1 MKSNKILS
9 YHELVALV
17 DTLQTEKKRSLSE
30 GNPVLIAQ
38 DYRRL
43 FDNATI
49 SIWNEDFTLVFEQIN
64 DLKKLNI
71 PDIKL
76 YLNQNREVLFSLL
89 SKLKINSVNKA
100 TLKLFEAESDQ
111 EFLNNI
117 QTTFGE
123 GADNVSIDLIAAIWN
138 NEKSFTSEVNYKTLK
153 GVEFAALFSIHIPQT
168 KLEQRTVPV
177 TIQSIQ
183 ALKDAESAK
192 RISLIKLE
200 QAQKIGHIGSWEW
213 EWETDNAV
221 WSDEMY
227 RIYGVDKGEFNPTNE
242 NVNKTILDEGKNK
255 MKNAVSRLL
264 AGEVVD
270 SFEYEI
276 IRPNNEIRVLSIIGL
291 QISGGVIFG
300 VTQDI
305 TDRKKIENKLNE
317 AQALAKIGSWL
328 FNNSNQKIE
337 WSDETFH
344 LWGFDIKN
352 GAPEY
357 EALVNRIHSDDQELF
372 HTAVDKAIKLG
383 MPYDIEHRICLPSG
397 EQKVARAI
405 CKPMLG
411 VDGEV
416 IGLAGTSQ
424 DITSNKLFEQA
435 HIKNQRLKAMGE
447 MASSIAHDFNNSL
460 QEMMGNLEIVK
471 FQKDLSEGTVE
482 HLNNIG
488 LIIGDVA
495 DRVSGL
501 QKFSDTEHTN
511 KNSKPHDFNTLIK
524 ESLNQSRLLW
534 KDAMEKEGVRVN
546 VITHYEKIPKINC
559 TSGELKSA
567 IYNLIKNSIEAM
579 PEGGD
584 LTIKTGLRTGGVY
597 ATFTDSGIGMNE
609 ETKLK
614 IFEPFFTTKGFEL
627 GKGLGLSGVYSI
639 VKKYGGDV
647 AVTSSELEKGT
658 TIEIV
663 FPISNED
670 EIEVV
675 SESKPKEKK
684 IHSTLWVD
692 DDVLISKSS
701 CMLVES
707 MGHKCTT
714 VNSGEKA
721 LEFLNNSP
729 CDIVFTDIGM
739 PKMNGWELSDSIR
752 DRYGDDI
759 KIIAVTGWNIEESLR
774 EKHGIDLV
782 VQKPFSL
789 KELEKAFLLL

>member
-9 YHELVALV
+9 YNELVELVA
-17 DTLQTEKKRSLSE
+17 TLRTEKKLSLSE
-30 GNPVLIAQ
+30 FNPVLIAQ

-49 SIWNEDFTLVFEQIN
+49 SIWNEDFTLVCEQIN

-71 PDIKL
+71 PDIKQ
-76 YLNQNREVLFSLL
+76 YLKQNREVLFSLL

-100 TLKLFEAESDQ
+100 TLKLFEAENDQ

-123 GADNVSIDLIAAIWN
+123 GANNVSIDLIAAIWN
-138 NEKSFTSEVNYKTLK
+138 DKKSFTSEVNYKTLK

-192 RISLIKLE
+192 RESLVKLE
-200 QAQKIGHIGSWEW
+200 QAQKIGQIGSWER
-213 EWETDNAV
+213 EWETDNAI

-227 RIYGVDKGEFNPTNE
+227 RIYGVKKGEFKPTSE
-242 NVNKTILDEGKNK
+242 NIDKTILEESRSK
-255 MKNAVSRLL
+255 MKNAVARLL

-291 QISGGVIFG
+291 QMCGGIIFG

-305 TDRKKIENKLNE
+305 TDRKKIENRLNE
-317 AQALAKIGSWL
+317 AQTLAKIGSWL
-328 FNNSNQKIE
+328 FNSSNQKIE

-352 GAPEY
+352 GAPDY
-357 EALVNRIHSDDQELF
+357 DAVINRIHSDDQKLF

-383 MPYDIEHRICLPSG
+383 IPYDIEHRICLPNG
-397 EQKVARAI
+397 ERKVVRAI
-405 CKPMLG
+405 CKPILG
-411 VDGEV
+411 VNGKV
-416 IGLAGTSQ
+416 VSLAGTSQ
-424 DITSNKLFEQA
+424 DITSTKLFEQA
-435 HIKNQRLKAMGE
+435 HVKHQRLKAMGE

-460 QEMMGNLEIVK
+460 QEMMGNLEIIK
-471 FQKDLSEGTVE
+471 FQKDLSESTVE

-488 LIIGDVA
+488 SIIGDVA
-495 DRVSGL
+495 DRVSEL

-511 KNSKPHDFNTLIK
+511 KNYKPHHLNTLIK

-546 VITHYEKIPKINC
+546 VITHFKKIPRINC

-567 IYNLIKNSIEAM
+567 IYNLIKNGIEAM
-579 PEGGD
+579 PSGGD
-584 LTIKTGLRTGGVY
+584 LIIKTGLKTGGVY
-597 ATFTDSGIGMNE
+597 ATFTDTGIGMNE

-627 GKGLGLSGVYSI
+627 GRGLGLSGVYSI
-639 VKKYGGDV
+639 VKKYGGE
-647 AVTSSELEKGT
+647 VTVTFSELEKGT

-663 FPISNED
+663 FPISD
-670 EIEVV
+670 KDDSEVV
-675 SESKPKEKK
+675 IQSKPKEKGLYNV
-684 IHSTLWVD
+684 LWVD
-692 DDVLISKSS
+692 DDLLISKSS

-707 MGHKCTT
+707 IGHKCTT

-721 LEFLNNSP
+721 LEFLHNST

-739 PKMNGWELSDSIR
+739 PKMNGWELADAIR
-752 DRYGDDI
+752 KRYGNSI
-759 KIIAVTGWNIEESLR
+759 KIIAVTGWNIEEK
-774 EKHGIDLV
+774 EKIKHGINLV
-782 VQKPFSL
+782 MQKPFSL
-789 KELEKAFLLL
+789 EELEKAFLLL